1 VWGLV
6 PSDTGPRAEASR
18 RTREAIVAATV
29 RVVARQ
35 GVAAVTH
42 RRVAAEAGVALSST
56 TWHFAT
62 KAEILEAALQWTAS
76 REVSRIRAIADR
88 LGGTDFDPSAW
99 AAELGDWLIEQVT
112 DEREIA
118 VALYRLQ
125 VELLDSAGA
134 ARVHEQWGEGLR
146 TVGERVLEHSST
158 ATPDLDV
165 RLIAAALDGL
175 RISVLSSGE
184 HDVEWLRLA
193 VRRQVRALLG

>member
-1 VWGLV
+1 M

-29 RVVARQ
+29 RIVAQQ

-62 KAEILEAALQWTAS
+62 KADILEAALEWTAS
-76 REVSRIRAIADR
+76 REVDRIRAIADL
-88 LGGTDFDPSAW
+88 LGAKDFDASAW
-99 AAELGDWLIEQVT
+99 ADELGNWLIEQVT

-134 ARVHEQWGEGLR
+134 AKVHEEWGEGLR
-146 TVGERVLEHSST
+146 AVGERVLEHSST

-175 RISVLSSGE
+175 RIAVLSSGE
-184 HDVEWLRLA
+184 QDVEWLRLA

>member
-1 VWGLV
+1 LSTG
-6 PSDTGPRAEASR
+6 TGPRAEASR

-29 RVVARQ
+29 RIVARE

-62 KAEILEAALQWTAS
+62 KADILEAALQWTAR
-76 REVSRIRAIADR
+76 REVDRIRAIADR
-88 LGGTDFDPSAW
+88 LGDTDFDPSAW
-99 AAELGDWLIEQVT
+99 AEELGEWLLEEVT
-112 DEREIA
+112 GEREIA

-134 ARVHEQWGEGLR
+134 AKVHDEWGEGLLA
-146 TVGERVLEHSST
+146 VGERVLEHSAT
-158 ATPDLDV
+158 KTPDLDV
-165 RLIAAALDGL
+165 RLIVAALDGL
-175 RISVLSSGE
+175 RMGVLSAGE
-184 HDVEWLRLA
+184 QDLEWLRPA